1 MQRDRKEKEHG
12 DTNGPL
18 HPGPRI
24 FDAAYRSCHIP
35 NDQNTNDHFFTDR
48 RVLDEGQYTD
58 RLQRIFGM
66 PAGKQH
72 SFTILYRNPS
82 DFAVQ
87 LANETKRCL
96 KQGRPLVPQHRHR
109 CQDELTLKFSLFR
122 GFERKEGFVLWQRR
136 RGLRQM

>member
-1 MQRDRKEKEHG
+1 MQRDIREKEHG

-24 FDAAYRSCHIP
+24 FDATYLINHIP
-35 NDQNTNDHFFTDR
+35 NDWNTNDHFFTVR
-48 RVLDEGQYTD
+48 RGLDEGQYTD
-58 RLQRIFGM
+58 RLQRIFGV

-87 LANETKRCL
+87 LAHETKRCL
-96 KQGRPLVPQHRHR
+96 KQGRPLVPQNRHR
-109 CQDELTLKFSLFR
+109 FQDELTLKFSLFEASR
-122 GFERKEGFVLWQRR
+122 EKKASFFDNVGGA
-136 RGLRQM
+136 